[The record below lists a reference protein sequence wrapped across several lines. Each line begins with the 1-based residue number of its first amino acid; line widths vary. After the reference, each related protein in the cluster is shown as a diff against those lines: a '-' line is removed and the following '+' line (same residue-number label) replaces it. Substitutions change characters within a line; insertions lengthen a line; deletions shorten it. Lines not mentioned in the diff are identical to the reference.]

1 MALVKPDTSRLAKIK
16 VVGVGGGGSN
26 AVAHMIQEQKIESVE
41 FIVMNTDAQVLLDNP
56 ADTKLQIGEKI
67 TRGLGVGGNPEVGR
81 QAAEESRD
89 KIRDLLVDSD
99 MVFLTAGMGG
109 GTGSGAA
116 PVVAQIAQEVGALTV
131 SIVTKPFAFEGA
143 RRMVLAE
150 DAIETLADHV
160 DALICIPNQRL
171 MDVIDRKM
179 SLVDAFK
186 VVDSVLAQGVEGI
199 SEIITTPG
207 LINVDF
213 ADVRTIMKDAGSA
226 LLGIG
231 TGVGENRAQM
241 AARAAIQSPLL
252 ELSIEGAKG
261 VLFNIAGGGDMTMA
275 EVDEAARIISENAD
289 TDANIIFG
297 ATVNPK
303 LNEQL
308 RITVVAT
315 GFDDAASSFSHM
327 MSPSSSFSRP
337 QPMAPLPPIQPMQ
350 STAPTIKHDEPQEDT
365 PPKIGFG
372 GLPTPPQP
380 KEEQPIVHVKSDSF
394 ETKKKG
400 DEEPS
405 DDKDEWGE
413 KFEIPAFLR
422 QGKLG

>member
-16 VVGVGGGGSN
+16 VIGIGGGGGN
-26 AVAHMIQEQKIESVE
+26 AVTHMIQEQKIEAVE
-41 FIVMNTDAQVLLDNP
+41 FIALNTDAQVLLDNP

-67 TRGLGVGGNPEVGR
+67 TRGLGVGGNPETGR
-81 QAAEESRD
+81 QAADESRD
-89 KIRDLLVDSD
+89 KIKDLLIDSD

-109 GTGSGAA
+109 GTGSGAT
-116 PVVAQIAQEVGALTV
+116 PIVAEIAREVGALTV
-131 SIVTKPFAFEGA
+131 AIVTKPFSFEGA

-150 DAIETLADHV
+150 DAIEGLADHV
-160 DALICIPNQRL
+160 DALIVIPNQRL

-179 SLVDAFK
+179 TLIDAFK
-186 VVDSVLAQGVEGI
+186 IVDSVLAQGVEGI

-261 VLFNIAGGGDMTMA
+261 VLFNIAGGADMTMS

-303 LNEQL
+303 LSEQL

-315 GFDDAASSFSHM
+315 GFDDVRSKLGTM
-327 MSPSSSFSRP
+327 ISPPVVTITP
-337 QPMAPLPPIQPMQ
+337 Q
-350 STAPTIKHDEPQEDT
+350 
-365 PPKIGFG
+365 
-372 GLPTPPQP
+372 QP
-380 KEEQPIVHVKSDSF
+380 KQDEKPEEKIETTEDKPIVHVRS
-394 ETKKKG
+394 EEKKPDG
-400 DEEPS
+400 DLESE
-405 DDKDEWGE
+405 KDEWGE

-422 QGKLG
+422 QGR